1 MDYYGLSMLAGKVIL
16 VTGASRGI
24 GRAVA
29 VECAR
34 RGASLLF
41 INYARD
47 EEGAEETAKL
57 VGLVGSRAV
66 LVRGDVSIEGDV
78 VSMYRYV
85 MDEAGKLDGVVNN
98 AGHGDGDIWNK
109 DIYSLSPGDW
119 ESVLRVDLIGT
130 FLSMRESLKYMRE
143 GAIVNVSSI
152 AALQGAEDGMG
163 IPYASAKAGIIAL
176 TKTMAKLFPSIR
188 INAVALGNIRT
199 QWINWVSQER
209 LSNIERSIPMKR
221 LGAPEDAAKAIAFLL
236 SDDAGFIT
244 GHVIPVDGGQCPC

>member
-1 MDYYGLSMLAGKVIL
+1 MLAGKVIL

-41 INYARD
+41 INYVRD

-57 VGLVGSRAV
+57 VRLAGSRAI
-66 LVRGDVSIEGDV
+66 LVRGDVSIERDV
-78 VSMYRYV
+78 IDMYRSII
-85 MDEAGKLDGVVNN
+85 DEAGKLDGVVNN
-98 AGHGDGDIWNK
+98 AGHGDRDIWNK
-109 DIYSLSPGDW
+109 DIYSLAPEDW

-130 FLSMRESLKYMRE
+130 FLSMRESLKHMRE

-176 TKTMAKLFPSIR
+176 TKSMARLFPSIR

-199 QWINWVSQER
+199 QWINWISQDK
-209 LSNIERSIPMKR
+209 LINIEKSIPMRR

-244 GHVIPVDGGQCPC
+244 GHVIPVDGGQCAC